1 MIAVIAD
8 DFTGAAELGGI
19 GLRHGLMTEV
29 SRIVPAATDADL
41 LVIAADTRSKGEAA
55 AVEDMLRIT
64 QQLKRLK
71 PDWIYKKTDS
81 VLRGH
86 VVAELR
92 AHLDV
97 LGFASALL
105 IPANP
110 AFGRTIVDG
119 HYFLNGIPV
128 HQSAFSIDPEF
139 PVSSSDVRDMLR
151 APGVEVKKLTEP
163 LPGAGI
169 IVGEVRSVDDL
180 RAWAARVAGVGT
192 GGGPAVGAGSG
203 PGVLLAGAS
212 GFFSALLD
220 RGNGPV
226 LYVSGTTFDSSRER
240 IRELAGAGGPV
251 IYMPAFPGEDWFE
264 QAAGLLRR
272 GRVVVAIGDVAHV
285 TALQLRTSMATVIGR
300 LLQEVA
306 VGELI
311 IEGGSTAYAILEK
324 AGLHRFVPRQELAQ
338 GVVRMAVPEKPGLYV
353 TVKPGSYSWPESIRY

>member
-29 SRIVPAATDADL
+29 RSIVPAATDTGL
-41 LVIAADTRSKGEAA
+41 LVIAADTRSKGEAE

-110 AFGRTIVDG
+110 ALGRTIVDG

-139 PVSSSDVRDMLR
+139 PVNSSDVRDMLH

-169 IVGEVRSVDDL
+169 IVGEVQSVDDL
-180 RAWAARVAGVGT
+180 QSWAARAAGVG
-192 GGGPAVGAGSG
+192 AGVE

-220 RGNGPV
+220 RGKGPV

-240 IRELAGAGGPV
+240 IRELAEAGGPV
-251 IYMPAFPGEDWFE
+251 VYMPAFPGEDWFE
-264 QAAGLLRR
+264 RAAGLLRR
-272 GRVVVAIGDVAHV
+272 GRVVVAIGDVADV
-285 TALQLRTSMATVIGR
+285 TALQLRTSMAEAIGR
-300 LLQEVA
+300 LLQELA

-324 AGLHRFVPRQELAQ
+324 AGLHRFVPQQELAQ